1 MGWGLKQGYR
11 CFSQLNDSAKDEQ
24 EKEEDME
31 NGEEDNKEMLS

>member
-1 MGWGLKQGYR
+1 
-11 CFSQLNDSAKDEQ
+11 LNDSAKDEQ